1 MKLLDRYLLKVF
13 SKNLLLILATFTAV
27 YLLVEFFESMDNFIE
42 TKQPMG
48 LAATYFLLK
57 IPFIVEQ
64 LMPIS
69 ILLAGVITLGILN
82 HHLELIALKAAGVP
96 TTRIVRP
103 IVMGG
108 ILFIGLTLAMCQ
120 WLLPVTVST
129 TNKIWYEQV
138 KKGMPKGTIIRKGRF
153 YYRGTQGF
161 YSFERPVLTAN
172 NFNNFSYAA
181 WDDGYD
187 LKMLLHA
194 ETATW
199 QDGQWHFSRGQIKKR
214 TENNSYAVKIFD
226 RTTLQLPEDPSHL
239 FVPKYKFDE
248 MSFSELFIRARHAAD
263 LEDDTAWLAFHKKLS
278 YNLLGLPLLLLGLPM
293 LLLVH
298 QRWGRDL
305 ALAVPASCFL
315 AFLSWVGWGT
325 LQSMAKTA
333 YLPPAVASWTVHVLI
348 GGLGVFFLNRQDR

>member
-48 LAATYFLLK
+48 LAITYFLLK

-69 ILLAGVITLGILN
+69 ILLAGVITLGLLN
-82 HHLELIALKAAGVP
+82 HHLELIALKAAGIP

-103 IVMGG
+103 IVIGG
-108 ILFIGLTLAMCQ
+108 ILFVGLTLAMCQ
-120 WLLPVTVST
+120 WLLPVTIST
-129 TNKIWYEQV
+129 TNKIWYEEV

-172 NFNNFSYAA
+172 DFLNFSYAA
-181 WDDGYD
+181 WDDAYD
-187 LKMLLHA
+187 LNMLLQA

-199 QDGQWHFSRGQIKKR
+199 QDGQWNFSQGQIKKR
-214 TENNSYAVKIFD
+214 TENNGYVVEIFD
-226 RTTLQLPEDPSHL
+226 RTALQLPEDPSHL

-248 MSFSELFIRARHAAD
+248 MSFSELFIRARHAAA

-325 LQSMAKTA
+325 MQSMAKTA
-333 YLPPAVASWTVHVLI
+333 YITPAVASWAVHFLI
-348 GGLGVFFLNRQDR
+348 GSLGVFFLNRQDR

>member
-48 LAATYFLLK
+48 LAITYFLLK
-57 IPFIVEQ
+57 IPFIIEQ

-69 ILLAGVITLGILN
+69 ILLSGVITLGLLN
-82 HHLELIALKAAGVP
+82 HHLELIALKAAGIP

-103 IVMGG
+103 IVLGCM
-108 ILFIGLTLAMCQ
+108 LFIGLTLAMCQ
-120 WLLPVTVST
+120 WLLPVTIST
-129 TNKIWYEQV
+129 TNKIWYEEV

-172 NFNNFSYAA
+172 NFLNFSYAA
-181 WDDGYD
+181 WDDDYD
-187 LKMLLHA
+187 LQMLLNA

-199 QDGQWHFSRGQIKKR
+199 QDEQWLFSRGQIKKR
-214 TENNSYAVKIFD
+214 TGNNEYAVEIFD
-226 RTTLQLPEDPSHL
+226 HTALQLPEDPSQL

-248 MSFSELFIRARHAAD
+248 MSFSELFIRARSAAD

-278 YNLLGLPLLLLGLPM
+278 YTFLGLPLLLLGLPM

-298 QRWGRDL
+298 QRWGQDL
-305 ALAVPASCFL
+305 SLAVPASCFL
-315 AFLSWVGWGT
+315 AFISWVGWGT
-325 LQSMAKTA
+325 FQSMAKNA
-333 YLPPAVASWTVHVLI
+333 YLPPAVASWTVHLLVAS
-348 GGLGVFFLNRQDR
+348 LGIFFLNQQDR